1 MYLFD
6 PQRRW
11 LHAMSHVPLARCS
24 ETGLL
29 LLCLST
35 FQEDLPE
42 CVKHLRDPKARPR
55 SRPLKPQGSVAQ
67 KQQSLARV
75 LDPGTHPRSGEGTGD
90 RPSPVAM
97 VLLAPVPNYEGLV
110 NGCFCSTTSVYYNR
124 PASEWPN
131 IIIFTGGARYQFD
144 AQGRDRKR
152 INHKDGWVDAF
163 PVAVRNF
170 NVRLHDLRELN
181 DPREG
186 AFSQCV
192 GRHTGILEGV
202 LNSQAG
208 RYILTSCFKD
218 IEMAVDGHKP
228 LVVLP
233 YCTSNRHR
241 SVAMGTLISAG
252 LYVLGMDHFLGHLHA
267 NKSWADMK
275 CGGKCARCRG
285 HFDHAEATQLGNR
298 VLAQLDPQVTRYA
311 THPADRQ
318 RSLGGGGT
326 IPDPAAHSAPPPVTR
341 GTSIGP
347 PRTGGGPKEPTSWV
361 RKEVPIPDLQIL
373 CQRKRRNRVCR
384 AVHPLHR
391 PTTLVADTECR
402 EALRYLR
409 DRLRLRSGGSG
420 GDGGGAPPKRP
431 PAGRVAPPRDDQR
444 KHYWS
449 VCKLSFKSPR
459 TATRP
464 WS

>member
-1 MYLFD
+1 
-6 PQRRW
+6 
-11 LHAMSHVPLARCS
+11 MSHVPLARCS

-67 KQQSLARV
+67 EQQSLARV
-75 LDPGTHPRSGEGTGD
+75 LDPGTHSGSGEGTGD

-110 NGCFCSTTSVYYNR
+110 NGCFCSNTSVYYNK
-124 PASEWPN
+124 PANEWPN

-170 NVRLHDLRELN
+170 NVRLHDLRGLN
-181 DPREG
+181 DPHEG

-192 GRHTGILEGV
+192 GRHPGILEGV
-202 LNSQAG
+202 LSSPAG
-208 RYILTSCFKD
+208 RHILTSCFKD

-241 SVAMGTLISAG
+241 SVAIGTLISAG

-267 NKSWADMK
+267 NASWAEMK
-275 CGGKCARCRG
+275 CGGKCAKCRG
-285 HFDHAEATQLGNR
+285 HFDHAEATQLGNS

-311 THPADRQ
+311 THPVDRQ
-318 RSLGGGGT
+318 RSRGGGGT
-326 IPDPAAHSAPPPVTR
+326 VPDPAAHSAPPPATR
-341 GTSIGP
+341 HTLDW
-347 PRTGGGPKEPTSWV
+347 R
-361 RKEVPIPDLQIL
+361 D
-373 CQRKRRNRVCR
+373 R
-384 AVHPLHR
+384 AIR
-391 PTTLVADTECR
+391 A
-402 EALRYLR
+402 EALLERVKGELQETKDRNVALELR
-409 DRLRLRSGGSG
+409 IQDLETQNRNLYGQACVAEQWNEWFQDQQEKGTTKRPRNTRRGVPLVGLLAKAVVDDLPAGDLARRTMVATSPGALRRSGLDLAFSG
-420 GDGGGAPPKRP
+420 EARW
-431 PAGRVAPPRDDQR
+431 AIVR
-444 KHYWS
+444 
-449 VCKLSFKSPR
+449 
-459 TATRP
+459 
-464 WS
+464 